1 MSRLFGPRIR
11 WVGRLRRFRCRR
23 FAPDTA
29 AAGHRRRRGRVTLA
43 QERTIRQGASFER
56 RSSSSSRTVG
66 TAPSQRSI
74 RWFASSRSTLG
85 LRSESRLI
93 NGKVC
98 RCRDMNISY
107 SSKIFKISSSIMPLI
122 LLGGL
127 YFHAA
132 VFCFPIRLCIHMVH
146 RGSYRKFYKRERR
159 LEIVISRSSKLRRM
173 RFMKIF
179 HTFKKKVRITE
190 PSVAIQDQVKSI
202 IFTLCALALIPRL
215 ISSNLRHLGSL

>member
-1 MSRLFGPRIR
+1 
-11 WVGRLRRFRCRR
+11 
-23 FAPDTA
+23 
-29 AAGHRRRRGRVTLA
+29 
-43 QERTIRQGASFER
+43 
-56 RSSSSSRTVG
+56 
-66 TAPSQRSI
+66 
-74 RWFASSRSTLG
+74 
-85 LRSESRLI
+85 
-93 NGKVC
+93 
-98 RCRDMNISY
+98 MNISY

-132 VFCFPIRLCIHMVH
+132 VFCFPIRLCIHIVH

-173 RFMKIF
+173 RFKIF

-215 ISSNLRHLGSL
+215 ISSNLRHHGSLWTAVVTHEIVWISHLRWTRIETLESNF